1 MSYTLRKEEE
11 EEEADGGEILGGTGY
26 GRWGRVF
33 LFSKSTPSCDADTT
47 QNCCPFWYRSI
58 ATKSEVTRF
67 LNVPLDVSDV
77 FIMTFMILLDSYME
91 PTRVGSDKARLLNVF
106 DTLTCSLALIYNLT
120 HEWLNREVGVWGKGV
135 ANLTAFCCVDQEP
148 WPKYQIDIHYQRRYK
163 WRSSDIQH
171 PSDTAWIRG
180 YSYTS

>member
-33 LFSKSTPSCDADTT
+33 LFSKSTPSCDTNTT
-47 QNCCPFWYRSI
+47 QNCCPFLYRSN

-77 FIMTFMILLDSYME
+77 FLMTFMILLDSYME
-91 PTRVGSDKARLLNVF
+91 PTRVGSDIVIKILKNASQVNKKRRSEYTRISGLK
-106 DTLTCSLALIYNLT
+106 
-120 HEWLNREVGVWGKGV
+120 KGV
-135 ANLTAFCCVDQEP
+135 CV
-148 WPKYQIDIHYQRRYK
+148 
-163 WRSSDIQH
+163 
-171 PSDTAWIRG
+171 TM
-180 YSYTS
+180 

>member
-33 LFSKSTPSCDADTT
+33 LFSKSTPSCDTNTT
-47 QNCCPFWYRSI
+47 QNCCPFLYRSN

-77 FIMTFMILLDSYME
+77 FLMTFMILLDSYME
-91 PTRVGSDKARLLNVF
+91 PTRVGSDIEAITN
-106 DTLTCSLALIYNLT
+106 TLRNEVYTRGQKSSLVHMASHGLVSYQDPDSQQLRMDYI
-120 HEWLNREVGVWGKGV
+120 
-135 ANLTAFCCVDQEP
+135 TATWKV
-148 WPKYQIDIHYQRRYK
+148 
-163 WRSSDIQH
+163 S
-171 PSDTAWIRG
+171 T
-180 YSYTS
+180 

>member
-33 LFSKSTPSCDADTT
+33 LFSKSTPSCDTNTT
-47 QNCCPFWYRSI
+47 QNCCPFLYRSN

-77 FIMTFMILLDSYME
+77 FLMTFMILLDSYME
-91 PTRVGSDKARLLNVF
+91 PTRVGSDRDPICFWYCQPLFASLSASRTVTLAYENVYAYTYF
-106 DTLTCSLALIYNLT
+106 SNDYVMHFFAIRHERSPFNKSRPSLT
-120 HEWLNREVGVWGKGV
+120 
-135 ANLTAFCCVDQEP
+135 
-148 WPKYQIDIHYQRRYK
+148 
-163 WRSSDIQH
+163 
-171 PSDTAWIRG
+171 
-180 YSYTS
+180 

>member
-33 LFSKSTPSCDADTT
+33 LFSKSTPSCDTNTT
-47 QNCCPFWYRSI
+47 QNCCPFLYRSN

-77 FIMTFMILLDSYME
+77 FLMTFMILLDSYME
-91 PTRVGSDKARLLNVF
+91 PTRVGSDNKKLFKCSSFESLYLTSEQLIKTTDIYVQRNTTMPFLYG
-106 DTLTCSLALIYNLT
+106 TLFLPLGPLCMVRT
-120 HEWLNREVGVWGKGV
+120 KGV
-135 ANLTAFCCVDQEP
+135 TLGVQNLNCGPLLVLH
-148 WPKYQIDIHYQRRYK
+148 KR
-163 WRSSDIQH
+163 
-171 PSDTAWIRG
+171 
-180 YSYTS
+180 

>member
-33 LFSKSTPSCDADTT
+33 LFSKSTPSCDTNTT
-47 QNCCPFWYRSI
+47 QNCCPFLYRSN

-77 FIMTFMILLDSYME
+77 FLMTFMILLDSYME
-91 PTRVGSDKARLLNVF
+91 PTRVGSDLFHVPSAEDCGCRL
-106 DTLTCSLALIYNLT
+106 
-120 HEWLNREVGVWGKGV
+120 
-135 ANLTAFCCVDQEP
+135 
-148 WPKYQIDIHYQRRYK
+148 
-163 WRSSDIQH
+163 
-171 PSDTAWIRG
+171 
-180 YSYTS
+180 

>member
-33 LFSKSTPSCDADTT
+33 LFSKSTPPRDTNTT
-47 QNCCPFWYRSI
+47 QNCCPFLYRSN

-77 FIMTFMILLDSYME
+77 FLMTFMILLDSYME
-91 PTRVGSDKARLLNVF
+91 PTRVGSDMYDSCRSEQSPCMTPAGVKYVTMNDSCKSHVF
-106 DTLTCSLALIYNLT
+106 QYMTPA
-120 HEWLNREVGVWGKGV
+120 GV
-135 ANLTAFCCVDQEP
+135 
-148 WPKYQIDIHYQRRYK
+148 KYFNE
-163 WRSSDIQH
+163 
-171 PSDTAWIRG
+171 
-180 YSYTS
+180 